1 MNKDE
6 DKVCFHHEKKYLSYQ
21 TRQIQFANPFG
32 RHRKRVISKLAFIV
46 IIFAVILDSYMFN
59 LVFQYMIINGHYIYI
74 F

>member
-1 MNKDE
+1 MNNDE
-6 DKVCFHHEKKYLSYQ
+6 DKVCFHHEKKYLYQ

-32 RHRKRVISKLAFIV
+32 RHSKCVISKLAFIV